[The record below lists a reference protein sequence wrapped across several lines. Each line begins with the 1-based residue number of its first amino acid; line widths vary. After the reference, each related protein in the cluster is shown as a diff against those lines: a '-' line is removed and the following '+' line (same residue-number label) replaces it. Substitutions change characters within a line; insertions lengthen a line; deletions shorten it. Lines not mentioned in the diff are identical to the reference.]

1 MSSWNKDVEVGE
13 RCVLELPMMATK
25 AQRDLLDKI
34 FRVANDMKN
43 YLIGWYKKQ
52 LTEMTRT
59 RRWRE
64 NQRSLADLH
73 KEYDPDLAKLEKLD
87 AAIKLEEEH
96 CAKFG
101 TPFKLSHKKTK
112 QRAELVARAQEF
124 KKKQKPLIA
133 VRNEMIK
140 RYGFSKNDFE
150 KRMSIYRSSYT
161 ALVGSAVAQRI
172 ADNVW
177 IMFDAYLYSNG
188 RKISFSKF
196 SKFLSVEGKSNGAN
210 IIFNKKE
217 MTLSIGTG
225 KRHKTEIKVKKSK
238 KDPYGYEAE
247 AISRKICYCRI
258 VRKAYPEGWRYF
270 LQLVLDGPPPVKAD
284 PKTGEVLH
292 SLGKGRVGLDIGPQT
307 LAYSAEKDVNL
318 VELAEGAQNMQ
329 DEIRRL
335 KRAMDRS
342 RQASNPGMFYP
353 DGQIIPRNR
362 LPAELLDRRGRR
374 KWVKSKHYR
383 QMEMRLRSIYRRQ
396 AAFRKHQHHRMA
408 NAMLP
413 LGDKFFVEDMRWRA
427 LAKRAKKTRRNKKGK
442 FLSKKRYGKSIAN
455 KSPGSFLTIL
465 EEKVVR
471 FGGTFQRIVTWEA
484 KASQFDHQTGKYNPK
499 KLSQRWHILS
509 DGTKIQRDLYSAFLI
524 QHTNADLKSFDQSSC
539 DRDFRAFMVMHDR
552 AIGRL
557 KASNKYLPSSMGIK
571 KSA

>member
-1 MSSWNKDVEVGE
+1 MSAWDKDNVTGQ
-13 RCVLELPMMATK
+13 RCILELPLEYTK
-25 AQRDLLDKI
+25 LQHDLLDKV
-34 FRVANDMKN
+34 FRVSNDMKN
-43 YLIGWYKKQ
+43 CLIGWYGRQ

-59 RRWRE
+59 CRWRE
-64 NQRSLADLH
+64 IQHGLAELH

-101 TPFKLSHKKTK
+101 TPFKLSNKKAK
-112 QRAELVARAQEF
+112 QRAELVARAKEY
-124 KKKQKPLIA
+124 KAKERPLIVA
-133 VRNEMIK
+133 RNEMLK
-140 RYGFSKNDFE
+140 NYRFSKNDFE
-150 KRMSIYRSSYT
+150 KRMTIYRSSYDSM
-161 ALVGSAVAQRI
+161 VGSATAQRI
-172 ADNVW
+172 ADTVW
-177 IMFDAYLYSNG
+177 AMFEAYLFKNG
-188 RKISFSKF
+188 KKVTFSRF
-196 SKFLSVEGKSNGAN
+196 SDFLSIEGKSNGAN
-210 IIFNKKE
+210 IIFDKE
-217 MTLSIGTG
+217 KMTLTFG
-225 KRHKTEIKVKKSK
+225 KGPNKTTVRVKRGK

-247 AISRKICYCRI
+247 ALSRKVCYCRI
-258 VRKAYPEGWRYF
+258 IRKAYSKGWRYF
-270 LQLVLDGPPPVKAD
+270 VQLVLEGSPPVKAD

-307 LAYSAEKDVNL
+307 LAYSAEKDVDL

-342 RQASNPGMFYP
+342 RKASNPGMFYP
-353 DGQIIPRNR
+353 DGQVIPRNR
-362 LPAELLDRRGRR
+362 LPAEFLNRRRQR
-374 KWVKSKHYR
+374 KWVKTKHYR
-383 QMEMRLRSIYRRQ
+383 QMEIRLRALYRRQ

-427 LAKRAKKTRRNKKGK
+427 LARRAKKTRKNKKGK
-442 FLSKKRYGKSIAN
+442 FLSKKRYGKSITN
-455 KSPGSFLTIL
+455 KSPGSFLAIL

-471 FGGTFQRIVTWEA
+471 SGGTFQRIVTREA

-524 QHTNADLKSFDQSSC
+524 QHTNANLKSFNQSSC
-539 DRDFRAFMVMHDR
+539 DRDFQAFRVMHDR